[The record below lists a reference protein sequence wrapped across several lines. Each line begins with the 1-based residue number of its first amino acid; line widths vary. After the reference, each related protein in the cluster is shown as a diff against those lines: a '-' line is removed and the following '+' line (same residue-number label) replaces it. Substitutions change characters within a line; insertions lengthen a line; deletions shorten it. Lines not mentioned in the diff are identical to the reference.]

1 MLLPWIQQE
10 LAQAN
15 QSNPLVVVAVALA
28 SLSPLITATGTLVN
42 RRRGGRAD
50 AERKAHQTRVE
61 NGIKTVQRDVA
72 QLREETRATTTELAR
87 RTDHAFM
94 LITGSPDGDG
104 DNGVRGTSRDHE
116 TRIRVLELSEPQRG
130 EDVGTYQ
137 QTPRLAR

>member
-61 NGIKTVQRDVA
+61 NGIKAVQREVGE
-72 QLREETRATTTELAR
+72 LRDETRRSTQALEKRVDGAYAIL
-87 RTDHAFM
+87 
-94 LITGSPDGDG
+94 TGTIDGDG
-104 DNGVRGTSRDHE
+104 LNGVRGTSKDHE
-116 TRIRVLELSEPQRG
+116 SRIRVLESSEPQRG